1 MGHHADT
8 RGQKQVIKAVQGAFI
23 QDFKLLLCSSII
35 NPLLSNFVKEKT
47 CGRSDRRDPENL
59 VIWVLSVNPLGSC
72 NLSPFWGTHSGSAPM
87 SLGPFLSN
95 LGLFQGQP

>member
-1 MGHHADT
+1 MEHRADT
-8 RGQKQVIKAVQGAFI
+8 CGQKQVIKAVQCAFI
-23 QDFKLLLCSSII
+23 QDFKLLLHSSILDS
-35 NPLLSNFVKEKT
+35 LLSNFVKEKT

-72 NLSPFWGTHSGSAPM
+72 NLSPFWGSHSGSAPT